1 MQNEK
6 GILKFLAGTAAIATL
21 IGGAPLSVQAAATD
35 TPKATLVTDKY
46 YKTLLGEE
54 DEESEAPSLTLKNT
68 KMEVKVRT
76 LLME

>member
-1 MQNEK
+1 M
-6 GILKFLAGTAAIATL
+6 
-21 IGGAPLSVQAAATD
+21 QAAATD

-68 KMEVKVRT
+68 KWK
-76 LLME
+76 